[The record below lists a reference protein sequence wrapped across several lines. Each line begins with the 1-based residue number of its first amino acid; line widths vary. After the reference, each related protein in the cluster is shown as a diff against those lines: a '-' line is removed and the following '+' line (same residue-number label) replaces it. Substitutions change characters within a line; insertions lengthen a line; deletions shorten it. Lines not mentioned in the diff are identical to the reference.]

1 MQKKLIAL
9 AITAAFAS
17 APAFADVNVYGIM
30 DAGVYSNDS
39 GAASNSKTSG
49 IASSGYTTSRLGF
62 KGTEDLGNGIS
73 ARYQLEAEVVPTSG
87 QVVSKSLGTT
97 GTMNF
102 FKRAATVGLVGDYGS
117 VDIGRQ
123 NTPEYATLGGFDS
136 TGGSNTGG
144 LVPFYGSTST
154 DRVDN
159 SMLYTSPNMSGFKAQ
174 LLYSSMFTSGN
185 TESSATTSAGNF
197 YNYQVAYAAGPI
209 SAALGGQ
216 HANNSN
222 PLPTVAAP
230 GTLYS
235 NIYIMGKYDFGM
247 ASVAAGYINRNNEVS
262 GSDNTKHTWIG
273 VNVPVTSVVVVG
285 AVVQKIK
292 SVGGTTGNDATGY
305 GLVGTYALNK
315 HAKLYAAYSG
325 TNNKGTASVGDTVA
339 TGGTFGVAA
348 GKSGHLMMAGLN
360 YSF

>member
-30 DAGVYSNDS
+30 DAGVYSHNS

-49 IASSGYTTSRLGF
+49 VGSSGLTTSRLGF
-62 KGTEDLGNGIS
+62 KGSEDLGNGLT
-73 ARYQLEAEVVPTSG
+73 ARYQLEAEIVPTSG
-87 QVVSKSLGTT
+87 QFVSKSANGANL
-97 GTMNF
+97 
-102 FKRAATVGLVGDYGS
+102 FKRAATVGLAGEYGS

-123 NTPEYATLGGFDS
+123 NTPEYATLGGFDA

-144 LVPFYGSTST
+144 LVPFFGSTST

-159 SMLYTSPNMSGFKAQ
+159 SMLYTSPDMSGFKAQ
-174 LLYSSMFTSGN
+174 LLYSSQWSSGAIEQYN
-185 TESSATTSAGNF
+185 PTSAGNF
-197 YNYQVAYAAGPI
+197 YNFQVAYAGGPI

-216 HANNSN
+216 NAKNS
-222 PLPTVAAP
+222 TTT
-230 GTLYS
+230 GTFYS
-235 NIYIMGKYDFGM
+235 NVYVMGKYDFGM
-247 ASVAAGYINRNNEVS
+247 ASVSAGYITRNNEIA
-262 GSDNTKHTWIG
+262 GTDNTKHTWIG
-273 VNVPVTSVVVVG
+273 VNVPVTSVIVVG
-285 AVVQKIK
+285 AVVQKVK
-292 SVGGTTGNDATGY
+292 SVAGTIGNDATGY

-325 TNNKGTASVGDTVA
+325 TNNKGGAAVGTTVA
-339 TGGTFGVAA
+339 TGGEYGASA
-348 GKSGHLMMAGLN
+348 GQNGNTMMAGIN

>member
-30 DAGVYSNDS
+30 DAGVYSHNS
-39 GAASNSKTSG
+39 GAAANSKTSG
-49 IASSGYTTSRLGF
+49 VGSSGLTTSRLGF
-62 KGTEDLGNGIS
+62 KGSEDLGNGLT

-87 QVVSKSLGTT
+87 QVVSKSVGTT

-102 FKRAATVGLVGDYGS
+102 FKRAATVGLAGEYGS

-123 NTPEYATLGGFDS
+123 NTPEYATLGGFDA

-144 LVPFYGSTST
+144 LTTFFGSTST

-159 SMLYTSPNMSGFKAQ
+159 SMLYTSPDMSGFKAQ
-174 LLYSSMFTSGN
+174 LLYSSQWSSGAIEQYN
-185 TESSATTSAGNF
+185 PTSAGNF
-197 YNYQVAYAAGPI
+197 YNFQVAYAGGPI

-216 HANNSN
+216 NAKN
-222 PLPTVAAP
+222 PT
-230 GTLYS
+230 GTGTAYS
-235 NIYIMGKYDFGM
+235 NVYIMGKYDFGM
-247 ASVAAGYINRNNEVS
+247 ASVSAGYITRNNELA
-262 GSDNTKHTWIG
+262 GLDNTKHTWIG
-273 VNVPVTSVVVVG
+273 VSVPVTSVIVVG
-285 AVVQKIK
+285 AVVQKAK

-325 TNNKGTASVGDTVA
+325 TNNKGTATVGTTVA
-339 TGGTFGVAA
+339 TGGTYDGAA
-348 GKSGHLMMAGLN
+348 GQNGNTMMAGIN